1 MSGYFQRLIA
11 RSMGTGSDVRPL
23 SPQPYAD
30 LPYEKLQTGNDAPL
44 TIINTPHSAGT
55 AVADL
60 AARRKMPPAETTDV
74 ANAIDATDPAGTND
88 LSDSGDSPVSIR
100 HSDASAVTSG
110 MPGTRTTAAGAM
122 IVPLLDSISGAIPQH
137 PPHAVVNRKPL
148 LERHAVSREGVVVR
162 PAEQVDQH
170 AAGEATEATETT
182 EAFHLMPLQPPSL
195 AHNTVSSSTAA
206 PFSLFSP
213 VRAETAALS
222 QTHLSAA
229 GQYSHQSAVS
239 ESPTI
244 QVTIGRVEIR
254 AAIAS
259 APVRKTLARSPAMNL
274 DEYLKQRNGG
284 QR

>member
-44 TIINTPHSAGT
+44 TIINTPYSAGT
-55 AVADL
+55 AAVADL
-60 AARRKMPPAETTDV
+60 AARRKVPPVETTDV

-88 LSDSGDSPVSIR
+88 LSDSCDSPVSIR
-100 HSDASAVTSG
+100 HSDASAATGG

-122 IVPLLDSISGAIPQH
+122 IDPLPDSISGAIPQH

-148 LERHAVSREGVVVR
+148 LERHAVSREEAVAR
-162 PAEQVDQH
+162 PAEQAAQR
-170 AAGEATEATETT
+170 AAGEVTEAA

-206 PFSLFSP
+206 PFSPFSP

-259 APVRKTLARSPAMNL
+259 APARKTSARSPTMNL

>member
-30 LPYEKLQTGNDAPL
+30 LPHEKLQTGNDAPL

-55 AVADL
+55 AEAVDS
-60 AARRKMPPAETTDV
+60 AARGKVPLAETTGV
-74 ANAIDATDPAGTND
+74 ANTIGATGTAGT
-88 LSDSGDSPVSIR
+88 SDSSDSPVSIR
-100 HSDASAVTSG
+100 HTDASVVTDG

-122 IVPLLDSISGAIPQH
+122 IDSLPDSISGAIPQH
-137 PPHAVVNRKPL
+137 PPHAVVNHKPL
-148 LERHAVSREGVVVR
+148 LGPHAVNREETVDR
-162 PAEQVDQH
+162 PAEQAAQR
-170 AAGEATEATETT
+170 AAGEATEAT

-195 AHNTVSSSTAA
+195 AHNTVSSSTVA
-206 PFSLFSP
+206 PFSPFSP

-222 QTHLSAA
+222 QTHLSAP
-229 GQYSHQSAVS
+229 GQYNHQPAVS

-254 AAIAS
+254 AAVAS
-259 APVRKTLARSPAMNL
+259 APARKTSARSPAMNL
-274 DEYLKQRNGG
+274 DDYLKQRNGG
-284 QR
+284 RR